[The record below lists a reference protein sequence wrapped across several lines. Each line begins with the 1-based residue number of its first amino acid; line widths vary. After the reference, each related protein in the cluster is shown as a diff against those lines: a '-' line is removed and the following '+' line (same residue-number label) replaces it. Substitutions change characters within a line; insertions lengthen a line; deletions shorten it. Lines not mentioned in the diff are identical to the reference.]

1 VYILNFCYKHL
12 INVHI
17 ERLAGY
23 RAIGLLALVLP
34 LSGCLF
40 SSHKVQSNI
49 SSAQLKTASKEEL
62 IQMINSQA
70 AKIQTLLATVDIDTS
85 VGGAKRGKVTEYKEI
100 RGYVLVRKPSM
111 LRMIGLMPIVRNRAF
126 DMVSDGENFKLW
138 IPPKNKFIVGRN
150 NVVHPSTEPLANIRP
165 QQIYDS
171 LLLRAIDPDEIAIL
185 ENGSEMTLDK
195 KNHRWMEQ
203 ADYELDVIR
212 HDAKGWYLDRKIVID
227 RTTLQ
232 ADREFLYD
240 QNGNVVTDTRYKD
253 FKDYAGTSFPSV
265 IQIWRPQ
272 EEYSIVL
279 TIVKLQVNGPIKD
292 EQFALQQPPGSQL
305 ERLDQ
310 SPQTSE
316 LSPGQQH

>member
-1 VYILNFCYKHL
+1 
-12 INVHI
+12 VHR

-23 RAIGLLALVLP
+23 RALGLLALVLP
-34 LSGCLF
+34 LAGCLF

-49 SSAQLKTASKEEL
+49 STAALKTATKDEL
-62 IQMINSQA
+62 IQLVNSEA
-70 AKIQTLLATVDIDTS
+70 AKIQTLMATVDIDTS

-111 LRMIGLMPIVRNRAF
+111 LRMIGLLPIVRNRAF

-150 NVVHPSTEPLANIRP
+150 DVVHPSTEPLANIRP

-171 LLLRAIDPDEIAIL
+171 LLLRAIGPDEIAIL
-185 ENGSEMTLDK
+185 ENSSEMTLDK

-203 ADYELDVIR
+203 ADYELGVIR
-212 HDAKGWYLDRKIVID
+212 RNTNGWYLDRKLVID

-232 ADREFLYD
+232 PDREFIYD
-240 QNGNVVTDTRYKD
+240 QNGNVMTDTRYKD
-253 FKDYAGTSFPSV
+253 FKDYDSMSFPSV

-279 TIVKLQVNGPIKD
+279 TMVKLQINGPIKD

-316 LSPGQQH
+316 LNPSQQQHH